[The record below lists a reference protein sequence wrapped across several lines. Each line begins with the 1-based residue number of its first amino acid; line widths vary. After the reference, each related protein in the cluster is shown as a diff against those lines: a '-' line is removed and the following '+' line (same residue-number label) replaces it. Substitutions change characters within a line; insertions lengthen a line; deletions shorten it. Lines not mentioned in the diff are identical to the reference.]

1 MKMKKVV
8 KFVTK
13 TGLVGG
19 GLCLTVY
26 LLAVI
31 GQLVKENEELR
42 AIKEPYKHELEEAYE
57 EGRRDGRME
66 QREDILRY
74 MGQYSTK
81 DDYE

>member
-1 MKMKKVV
+1 MKKVV
-8 KFVTK
+8 KFVAK

-57 EGRRDGRME
+57 RGRRDGREE
-66 QREDILRY
+66 QREDIFMYL
-74 MGQYSTK
+74 GLEK
-81 DDYE
+81 EEADYE